1 MFNRRIGIAFKVVK
15 LCIAAVAVVVTGSAQ
30 ALALLGQEPAPSFIV
45 DAGGFEWVY
54 AAPCAGEDPSCGIV
68 QLHHGFSFAT
78 DAEWNASFADVSALV
93 AAFTL
98 PGGSTNCASTY
109 FSTAHNH
116 CDMSDTVQ
124 GYIWHSP
131 LALNAS
137 YRDASWAET
146 FLIRASNNTVPEPG
160 SLALLGLGLA
170 GLGFTRRRKA
180 N

>member
-1 MFNRRIGIAFKVVK
+1 MFNRRIGIASKVVK
-15 LCIAAVAVVVTGSAQ
+15 FCIVAVAVVVTGSAQ
-30 ALALLGQEPAPSFIV
+30 ALTLLGQEPAPSFIV

-78 DAEWNASFADVSALV
+78 DAEWNASFADISALV

-109 FSTAHNH
+109 FSTQHDH
-116 CDMSDTVQ
+116 CDMGDTVQ

-131 LALNAS
+131 LAP
-137 YRDASWAET
+137 DAGHRNEPSAET
-146 FLIRASNNTVPEPG
+146 FLIRASNNNVPEPA
-160 SLALLGLGLA
+160 SMALLGIGLA
-170 GLGFTRRRKA
+170 ALGFSRRRRT
-180 N
+180 